1 MGPMSIHEHLDS
13 LVNKSLPTTHV
24 EQRYASYVF
33 RLREMFLKNLEAKR
47 AEIFAL
53 ERETEGPGADL
64 AKLEED
70 GIEPGR

>member
-1 MGPMSIHEHLDS
+1 
-13 LVNKSLPTTHV
+13 
-24 EQRYASYVF
+24 
-33 RLREMFLKNLEAKR
+33 MFLNNLEAKR

-70 GIEPGR
+70 GMEPGRKLREVFSHKSQSRSEPSR